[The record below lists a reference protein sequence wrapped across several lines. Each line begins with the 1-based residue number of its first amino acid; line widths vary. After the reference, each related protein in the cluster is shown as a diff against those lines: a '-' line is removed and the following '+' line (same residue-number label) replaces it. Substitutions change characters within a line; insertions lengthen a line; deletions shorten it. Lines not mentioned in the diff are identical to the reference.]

1 MEFKYA
7 MNGEDG
13 DLFEDGV
20 VLARQFLGVG
30 RWEVWDLR
38 PNPAKLCNEC
48 SSKAE
53 RIVCHESLC
62 PKAAQNANLGENRA
76 VRAREAIA
84 KRADRN
90 AANKAAAGEAASAAG
105 TASSTPAA
113 SDDDWVE
120 QDAVDSAR
128 KRVTKRAARKGPQK
142 RARAAEEAIEE
153 AVEEDEAVEQ
163 EDAVEQDA
171 AEEMSGKEEAGEARD
186 KAGAGEPATA
196 RDKQRAPHEHEVVHE
211 RLIQE
216 YVSKNNKRPSDAIWY
231 TLLEK
236 ARVEVASKTEGKRR
250 HIHKR
255 LPDGVVP
262 TWAGH
267 F

>member
-1 MEFKYA
+1 M
-7 MNGEDG
+7 
-13 DLFEDGV
+13 
-20 VLARQFLGVG
+20 
-30 RWEVWDLR
+30 
-38 PNPAKLCNEC
+38 
-48 SSKAE
+48 
-53 RIVCHESLC
+53 
-62 PKAAQNANLGENRA
+62 
-76 VRAREAIA
+76 
-84 KRADRN
+84 
-90 AANKAAAGEAASAAG
+90 
-105 TASSTPAA
+105 
-113 SDDDWVE
+113 
-120 QDAVDSAR
+120 DSAR
-128 KRVTKRAARKGPQK
+128 KRVAKRAARKGPQK
-142 RARAAEEAIEE
+142 RARAAEEE

-255 LPDGVVP
+255 LLDGVP

>member
-38 PNPAKLCNEC
+38 PNSAKLCKEC
-48 SSKAE
+48 SSEAE

-62 PKAAQNANLGENRA
+62 PKAAQNANLGE
-76 VRAREAIA
+76 VRARKAIA

-90 AANKAAAGEAASAAG
+90 AAGKSAAGEAASAAG

-120 QDAVDSAR
+120 QDAVECS
-128 KRVTKRAARKGPQK
+128 
-142 RARAAEEAIEE
+142 
-153 AVEEDEAVEQ
+153 
-163 EDAVEQDA
+163 
-171 AEEMSGKEEAGEARD
+171 
-186 KAGAGEPATA
+186 
-196 RDKQRAPHEHEVVHE
+196 
-211 RLIQE
+211 
-216 YVSKNNKRPSDAIWY
+216 
-231 TLLEK
+231 
-236 ARVEVASKTEGKRR
+236 
-250 HIHKR
+250 
-255 LPDGVVP
+255 
-262 TWAGH
+262 
-267 F
+267 